1 MLSEK
6 TVNTDVSCPLSVI
19 LYVIVRSITSP
30 FRFGAQNEA
39 AIFIC
44 RVFACLFFFVLR
56 QFSHIL

>member
-1 MLSEK
+1 MF
-6 TVNTDVSCPLSVI
+6 CPLSVI

-44 RVFACLFFFVLR
+44 RV
-56 QFSHIL
+56 SHVCFCIASVQSYIITKTDKTGQ